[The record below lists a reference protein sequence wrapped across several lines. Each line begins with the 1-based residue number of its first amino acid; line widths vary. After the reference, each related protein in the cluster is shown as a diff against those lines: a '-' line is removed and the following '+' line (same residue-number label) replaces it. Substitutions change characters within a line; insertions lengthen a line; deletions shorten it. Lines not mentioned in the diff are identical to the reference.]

1 MREYEDKL
9 AAKNERVKARA
20 EARATDTDC
29 VSSSAMDQGDESS
42 VNSDSVPVSIQRQSC
57 GVELN
62 SKHILLPI
70 FRLK

>member
-42 VNSDSVPVSIQRQSC
+42 VNSDSVPVSIQGQSC
-57 GVELN
+57 CELN